1 MKKDGYITVVRRRET
16 DKERKRAKGGKKF
29 ITYKKKERIFIVL

>member
-29 ITYKKKERIFIVL
+29 ITYKKERIFIVL